1 MTRELD
7 NITESRKKET
17 TISFFLATYSQGNDF
32 LVWVHQNTARL
43 IKIFKCLIRYVYSA
57 NKYSDH
63 NFYRCHMSNNSQLRN
78 SGEKA

>member
-32 LVWVHQNTARL
+32 LVRADQNTERL
-43 IKIFKCLIRYVYSA
+43 IEILKCLIRYVYSA
-57 NKYSDH
+57 N
-63 NFYRCHMSNNSQLRN
+63 
-78 SGEKA
+78 